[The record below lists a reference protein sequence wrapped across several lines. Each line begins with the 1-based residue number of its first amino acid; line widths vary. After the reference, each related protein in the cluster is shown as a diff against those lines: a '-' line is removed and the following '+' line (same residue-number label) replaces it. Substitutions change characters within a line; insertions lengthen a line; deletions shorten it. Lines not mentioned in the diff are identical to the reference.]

1 MQFFH
6 ENFSSLFGTHNPL
19 FTDPYLCTQLTANP
33 LASLFTCSVQPIS
46 FDSNRVILLGDASHA
61 ILPFYGQGLNA
72 GFEDLRL
79 LFSKTNESSDLQEF
93 LQNRIQDTEAIASF
107 ARENYQEMRERVL
120 NPLFRLKCRF
130 WLALSLAVPLFKSR
144 YEMIAFTSI
153 PYSQIRRRERLQ
165 QCMLLGISILL
176 LLLPLLL
183 FLRYQ

>member
-1 MQFFH
+1 M
-6 ENFSSLFGTHNPL
+6 FGSHNPL
-19 FTDPYLCTQLTANP
+19 FTDQYLCTQLTANP
-33 LASLFTCSVQPIS
+33 IASLFTCSVRPIS

-79 LFSKTNESSDLQEF
+79 LFTQVDDKSDLQEF
-93 LQNRIQDTEAIASF
+93 LQNRTKDTEAIASL

-120 NPLFRLKCRF
+120 NLLFRLKCRF

-153 PYSQIRRRERLQ
+153 PYSQIRRREHLQ
-165 QCMLLGISILL
+165 QGILLCISIIL